1 VRRLL
6 VSAVVAGLLA
16 VALVVAAAGYEV
28 WGLGSS
34 LTRLVRGSRGIAAL
48 AEPPA
53 HARPQPP
60 TPPSHDAA
68 PPETGDTHVSFTV
81 TQEDLGRVLG
91 RRDAWL
97 AGAIGVTREASVR
110 VAEGHI
116 AVETDNRVR
125 LLGVPVARYA
135 GATDWSLSPVP
146 GGLGVQ
152 LHEVRLGGMVLPGAP
167 GLARRL
173 GRREDGW
180 IVVPTGARHRLER
193 IEAAD
198 GKLSVEGIVRG
209 RSRPAYRE
217 RVRLALSRPRM

>member
-1 VRRLL
+1 
-6 VSAVVAGLLA
+6 AA
-16 VALVVAAAGYEV
+16 VAVLGGRWRSHPLRVRPPRGAPAGAPPPP
-28 WGLGSS
+28 
-34 LTRLVRGSRGIAAL
+34 RARPP
-48 AEPPA
+48 PPA
-53 HARPQPP
+53 PP
-60 TPPSHDAA
+60 PADAPPA
-68 PPETGDTHVSFTV
+68 PETGQTHVSFTV
-81 TQEDLGRVLG
+81 TQEDLGRLLG

-97 AGAIGVTREASVR
+97 AGAIGVTREAAVR
-110 VAEGHI
+110 VAGGHI

-146 GGLGVQ
+146 GRLGVQ
-152 LHEVRLGGMVLPGAP
+152 LHEVRRGGRALPGAP
-167 GLARRL
+167 ELARRL

-198 GKLSVEGIVRG
+198 GKLSVEGTVRG